1 MIKSVL
7 EVKIADER
15 HGLLLEILHKMYF
28 CFTLCATE
36 KIILECNMKKILSTK
51 GSQSNATQTA
61 MKIDHKKMFA
71 LAVSTFLT
79 LVVLSE
85 SIRLVLMRW

>member
-1 MIKSVL
+1 MKGMDYCLKSCIKCTF
-7 EVKIADER
+7 A
-15 HGLLLEILHKMYF
+15 LLFALLK
-28 CFTLCATE
+28 

-61 MKIDHKKMFA
+61 MKIDRKKMFA